1 LKGLAS
7 NSFLAGCMPHTLSHV
22 GENSDLAILRDFVVA
37 LTTVTHSTNARAAF
51 DRHFKETMQRYN
63 QIRWYVVFEMYSQ
76 IGNNYPCLAPWL
88 AECELWGHSPAGIA
102 AIRKVV
108 RDHGETLKLEIAIG
122 MDVYRPFVEATY
134 VLEGDG
140 VLVFALADILDK
152 LAVHVAM
159 VRGGGA
165 GTPNTRALAKA
176 VVAANFGGELAV
188 AQDVRVEALIA
199 ESLRKV
205 ERSLVY
211 FEAKMVELKDM
222 VDIFKACRLFDP
234 SRAAAQ
240 CAHADEVE
248 RQLKLFPFIDDAKVA
263 LLVRD

>member
-1 LKGLAS
+1 
-7 NSFLAGCMPHTLSHV
+7 
-22 GENSDLAILRDFVVA
+22 
-37 LTTVTHSTNARAAF
+37 
-51 DRHFKETMQRYN
+51 MQRYN

-76 IGNNYPCLAPWL
+76 VGKNYPCLAPWL
-88 AECELWGHSPAGIA
+88 AECELGGHSPAGIA

-108 RDHGETLKLEIAIG
+108 RDHGETLEIAIG

-140 VLVFALADILDK
+140 VLVSALADILDK
-152 LAVHVAM
+152 LAIHVAL

-176 VVAANFGGELAV
+176 VVAANFGAELDV
-188 AQDVRVEALIA
+188 AQDVRVAALIA

-211 FEAKMVELKDM
+211 FEAKMAELKDNW
-222 VDIFKACRLFDP
+222 
-234 SRAAAQ
+234 
-240 CAHADEVE
+240 
-248 RQLKLFPFIDDAKVA
+248 
-263 LLVRD
+263 

>member
-1 LKGLAS
+1 
-7 NSFLAGCMPHTLSHV
+7 
-22 GENSDLAILRDFVVA
+22 
-37 LTTVTHSTNARAAF
+37 
-51 DRHFKETMQRYN
+51 MQRYN

-140 VLVFALADILDK
+140 VLVSALADILDK
-152 LAVHVAM
+152 LAIHVAL

-165 GTPNTRALAKA
+165 APQTRVRWPRLWWLPTSGASLLPHKM
-176 VVAANFGGELAV
+176 FGWQL
-188 AQDVRVEALIA
+188 
-199 ESLRKV
+199 SLRSHYA
-205 ERSLVY
+205 RWRDRWCTSRPRWRNSRTIGRHLQSL
-211 FEAKMVELKDM
+211 
-222 VDIFKACRLFDP
+222 P
-234 SRAAAQ
+234 S
-240 CAHADEVE
+240 V
-248 RQLKLFPFIDDAKVA
+248 
-263 LLVRD
+263 